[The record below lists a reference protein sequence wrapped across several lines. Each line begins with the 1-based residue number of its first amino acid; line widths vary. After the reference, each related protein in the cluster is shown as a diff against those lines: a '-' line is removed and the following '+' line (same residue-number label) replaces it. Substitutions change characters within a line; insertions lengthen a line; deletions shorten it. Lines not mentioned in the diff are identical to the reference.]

1 MVHCHP
7 SLDSRA
13 WNPDFCVPDLNSV
26 FLELDQSGAGN
37 PEEGGNGA
45 EDGEA
50 QGLPDERVSYP
61 LSQVDSGTAVADMC
75 RQMGIVK
82 ELK

>member
-1 MVHCHP
+1 MRP
-7 SLDSRA
+7 RG
-13 WNPDFCVPDLNSV
+13 
-26 FLELDQSGAGN
+26 E
-37 PEEGGNGA
+37 GA

-50 QGLPDERVSYP
+50 QGLPDQRISYP